1 MIKSWVESSKKWATQ
16 YGQIIIWTTLIFFA
30 FDLLYW
36 RIIRGYTPPVSYVPW
51 PPAPDWVETLYTGRW
66 ALRALEAV
74 GGVTVLY
81 LEVIDQSLS
90 RWLRATLENRIRLFM
105 FIGVSAFLLGSYLIQ
120 PGNVGAGDAMA
131 HIGTPWAIRESIK
144 DGNGFAFWSN
154 YAYFGHPFL
163 QFYSTAYYYLVAWIS
178 FLTRNVEDAAEL
190 TLLIL
195 HIVSAYPMYLYVRQ
209 LTGSRVAGAAASLAW
224 SGTFYRYHLL
234 LIVGKLSVSPF
245 IALLPLQLYLIE
257 RLATEE
263 QNKHKLWAALAL
275 TLGAMVW
282 THKLY
287 AAWAIAFG
295 CIYVVT
301 RLLDGTAI
309 RIPLGLRRVIL
320 VVSAHLAGLVV
331 ALYEIVPTFAEQ
343 ALVTIGGMLDRN
355 AFGLPVVRL
364 ENVLI
369 FKDSYYSD
377 WFGGYVGNSILFFA
391 VLAIFFIVISH
402 YWKSAALVLQ
412 FAIAVFMTFTPAY
425 FPSLFD
431 AIFHTVPFGN
441 LAYVTG
447 TSPGLY
453 LMILIAPASALT
465 GVLVHLVGERLRSRV
480 NQISRFMQSVIGSDF
495 VLERV
500 GVAICLVFLADLI
513 PTSLWVNIKYPDIYS
528 GDRLGR
534 QPIWNMLRQSGDKTS
549 RLYDLRGGYTNAF
562 SVSMWSGQPG
572 LLGQIPDAP
581 NKIHTLAYHV
591 ITSLEADAKD
601 RRLRSETLDLLY
613 QLDIRYITT
622 DSTVTRLD
630 GAERVMQTGEAILWQ
645 TKHAPIIATVT
656 PQANN
661 VVQVND
667 ANSVLVEIKD
677 YALTNDLVKI
687 NFSLPQ
693 RAFVQLAYSAYP
705 YQKVMLD
712 GQTIQATP
720 TALGLVGF
728 WAEAGAHAV
737 TVTPELSPLRQ
748 WTLAASA
755 ITIIILI
762 AIIILPIRRIK

>member
-1 MIKSWVESSKKWATQ
+1 MIKNWVESSKKWATH
-16 YGQIIIWTTLIFFA
+16 YGQIIVWATLIFFA

-51 PPAPDWVETLYTGRW
+51 PPAPDWVEALYAGRW
-66 ALRALEAV
+66 ALRVLEAA
-74 GGVTVLY
+74 GGITLLF
-81 LEVIDQSLS
+81 LEGIDHSLS

-105 FIGVSAFLLGSYLIQ
+105 FVGVSAFLLGSYLIQ
-120 PGNVGAGDAMA
+120 PGNVGSGDAMA
-131 HIGTPWAIRESIK
+131 HIGTPWAIRESIR

-163 QFYSTAYYYLVAWIS
+163 QFYSIAYYYLVAWIS
-178 FLTRNVEDAAEL
+178 FLARDVEDAAEV

-195 HIVSAYPMYLYVRQ
+195 HIASAYPMYLYVRQ

-224 SGTFYRYHLL
+224 SGTFYRYHLI

-257 RLATEE
+257 RLSTDEHH
-263 QNKHKLWAALAL
+263 KHKLWAALAL
-275 TLGAMVW
+275 TIGAMVW

-287 AAWAIAFG
+287 AAWAIALG

-301 RLLDGTAI
+301 RLFDGTAKH
-309 RIPLGLRRVIL
+309 IPLGLRRVIF
-320 VVSAHLAGLVV
+320 VVTAHLAGLVV

-355 AFGLPVVRL
+355 TFGLPVVRL

-377 WFGGYVGNSILFFA
+377 WFGGYVGNSILSFA
-391 VLAIFFIVISH
+391 VLAIFFIVISR

-431 AIFHTVPFGN
+431 AIFHTVPLGS

-465 GVLVHLVGERLRSRV
+465 GVLVHLVGEQLRSRA
-480 NQISRFMQSVIGSDF
+480 NQVSRLIQSVIGSDF
-495 VLERV
+495 VYERV
-500 GVAICLVFLADLI
+500 GVAIGLIVLADLI
-513 PTSLWVNIKYPDIYS
+513 STSLWVNIKYPDTYS

-534 QPIWNMLRQSGDKTS
+534 QPIWNTLRQSGDKTS

-581 NKIHTLAYHV
+581 NKIHTLAYEV

-601 RRLRSETLDLLY
+601 GRLRSETLNLLY

-630 GAERVMQTGEAILWQ
+630 GAERVMQTSEAILWQ
-645 TKHAPIIATVT
+645 TKHAPIIATLT

-667 ANSVLVEIKD
+667 ANSVQVEIKD
-677 YALTNDLVKI
+677 YTLTNNRVEI
-687 NFSLPQ
+687 NFSFPQ

-705 YQKVMLD
+705 YQKVVLD
-712 GQTIQATP
+712 GQTIQVTP
-720 TALGLVGF
+720 TALGLIGF
-728 WAEAGAHAV
+728 WAEGGTHAV

-748 WTLAASA
+748 WTLAVSA
-755 ITIIILI
+755 ITVILLI
-762 AIIILPIRRIK
+762 VMIVLPIRRIK

>member
-1 MIKSWVESSKKWATQ
+1 MIKDWFALSKKWATH
-16 YGQIIIWTTLIFFA
+16 YGQIIVWATLIFFA

-36 RIIRGYTPPVSYVPW
+36 RIIRGYTPPVFYVPW
-51 PPAPDWVETLYTGRW
+51 PPPPDWVETLYAARW
-66 ALRALEAV
+66 AIRGLETV
-74 GGVTVLY
+74 GGVTLLF
-81 LEVIDQSLS
+81 LEGIDHSLS
-90 RWLRATLENRIRLFM
+90 RWLRATLESRIRLFM
-105 FIGVSAFLLGSYLIQ
+105 LIGVSAFLLGSYLIQ

-144 DGNGFAFWSN
+144 GGNWFAFWSN

-178 FLTRNVEDAAEL
+178 FLTRNVEDAAEV

-195 HIVSAYPMYLYVRQ
+195 HVASAYPMYLYVRQ

-224 SGTFYRYHLL
+224 SATFYRYHLI
-234 LIVGKLSVSPF
+234 LIVGKLSVAPF

-257 RLATEE
+257 RLATDEH
-263 QNKHKLWAALAL
+263 NKHKLWAALAL
-275 TLGAMVW
+275 TIGGMVW

-287 AAWAIAFG
+287 GAWAIALG
-295 CIYVVT
+295 CIYIVT
-301 RLLDGTAI
+301 RLVDGTSMS
-309 RIPLGLRRVIL
+309 IPLRVRRVIL
-320 VVSAHLAGLVV
+320 VVSAHLIGLVV

-343 ALVTIGGMLDRN
+343 AFVTIGGMLNLN

-377 WFGGYVGNSILFFA
+377 WFGGYVGNSILSFA
-391 VLAIFFIVISH
+391 VLAILFIVMTR
-402 YWKSAALVLQ
+402 YWKSIALVTQ
-412 FAIAVFMTFTPAY
+412 FVVAVFMTFAPAY
-425 FPSLFD
+425 APTLFD
-431 AIFHTVPFGN
+431 AIFHTLPFGN

-465 GVLVHLVGERLRSRV
+465 GVLVHLVGEQLRSRA
-480 NQISRFMQSVIGSDF
+480 NQISRFMQSVIGNDF
-495 VLERV
+495 VYERM
-500 GVAICLVFLADLI
+500 GVVIGLIVLADLI
-513 PTSLWVNIKYPDIYS
+513 PTSLWVNIKYPDVYS

-534 QPIWNMLRQSGDKTS
+534 QPIWNTLMQSGDKTS

-581 NKIHTLAYHV
+581 NKIHTLAYQV
-591 ITSLEADAKD
+591 ITSLEADEKD
-601 RRLRSETLDLLY
+601 GRLRNETLDLLY

-630 GAERVMQTGEAILWQ
+630 GAERVMQTSEAILWQ
-645 TKHAPIIATVT
+645 TKHTPIIATLT

-667 ANSVLVEIKD
+667 ANSVQVEIKN

-705 YQKVMLD
+705 YQKVVLD
-712 GQTIQATP
+712 EQTIQVTP
-720 TALGLVGF
+720 TALGLIGF
-728 WAEAGAHAV
+728 WAEGGAHAV

-748 WTLAASA
+748 WTLAVSA
-755 ITIIILI
+755 ITAILLI
-762 AIIILPIRRIK
+762 VMIILPIRRAK